1 MEETEGR
8 VKETVEAKAGW
19 TRWCVANSDDWF
31 VFVPGRLVAP
41 STAGRRHW
49 ALAQAQGRGKYLAGP
64 IPTGAVHASHRRHA
78 SWVPETLYGPGPQG
92 SCFGLA
98 ASLPISPSPLDGRG
112 RRTGVGSPSI
122 KRHKSVGRMCSPYG
136 ASGKS
141 EDHLGRHVPVDRHT
155 QEQSLE
161 TILVE
166 SSPSQGFVDGQ
177 AVDRSFER
185 FGGQ

>member
-8 VKETVEAKAGW
+8 VKETVEARAGW

-78 SWVPETLYGPGPQG
+78 SWVHETLYGPGPQG

-112 RRTGVGSPSI
+112 RRTGVGSPS
-122 KRHKSVGRMCSPYG
+122 
-136 ASGKS
+136 S
-141 EDHLGRHVPVDRHT
+141 ERQERGPSWSTRTSRQAHT
-155 QEQSLE
+155 GTEFGDDPGGIQSIARVCRRAGIGQE
-161 TILVE
+161 
-166 SSPSQGFVDGQ
+166 F
-177 AVDRSFER
+177 
-185 FGGQ
+185 